1 MNNINEILQL
11 SIKHNASDI
20 HFTVGLPPIFRI
32 NKELVYVGSE
42 TLTPE
47 DIAEMMYS
55 IMTDKQKE
63 IFKEKLEFDFSYG
76 LKGLARFRVNIFMQ
90 RGSVAAAFR
99 RIPFDVPILDSLGVP
114 QIAHSIVVQ
123 ERGFVLVT
131 GPTGHGKST
140 TLASMIDEINSKF
153 SKHIVTIEDP
163 IEYLFRHK
171 KSVVVQREL
180 GTDTL
185 SFPSA
190 LRAVLREDPDVILV
204 GEMRD
209 LDTISTALT
218 AAETGHLVFATLHT
232 NSASQSIDRIVDVF
246 PPYQQEQVKM
256 QLSSVLLAILSQQL
270 IQNKDKNGLVLA
282 TEVLLATPAVRN
294 LIREGKTHM
303 IPSIIQTSSTIG
315 MQTMEQSLKDLI
327 LKGVIT
333 YEDGLRYAF
342 NRDNFIHLMER

>member
-270 IQNKDKNGLVLA
+270 IQNKDKSGLVLA
-282 TEVLLATPAVRN
+282 SEVLLATPAVRN

-342 NRDNFIHLMER
+342 NRDNFIHLMEK

>member
-1 MNNINEILQL
+1 MMNINEILTL
-11 SIKHNASDI
+11 AADHKASDI
-20 HFTVGLPPIFRI
+20 HLTVGLPPVLRI
-32 NKELVYVGSE
+32 NKELVYLE
-42 TLTPE
+42 ADPLTPE

-63 IFKEKLEFDFSYG
+63 LFREKLEYDFSYG
-76 LKGLARFRVNIFMQ
+76 LKGLARFRVNVFMQ

-99 RIPFDVPILDSLGVP
+99 RIPFEIPPLDSLGVP
-114 QIAHSIVVQ
+114 KIAHKIIEE

-140 TLASMIDEINSKF
+140 TLAAMIDEINMKF

-171 KSVVVQREL
+171 RSVVVQREL
-180 GTDTL
+180 GSDTL

-190 LRAVLREDPDVILV
+190 LRAALREDPDVILV

-232 NSASQSIDRIVDVF
+232 NSAAQSIDRIVDVF
-246 PPYQQEQVKM
+246 PPHQQEQVKM
-256 QLSSVLLAILSQQL
+256 QLSSVLLAIFSQQL
-270 IQNKDKNGLVLA
+270 IQKKDKKGLVLA
-282 TEVLLATPAVRN
+282 TEVLIATPAVRN

-303 IPSIIQTSSTIG
+303 IPSIIQTSSNVG
-315 MQTMEQSLKDLI
+315 MQTMEQSLKELVLRGD
-327 LKGVIT
+327 IT

-342 NRDNFIHLMER
+342 NKENFVHLMER

>member
-1 MNNINEILQL
+1 VNNINEILQL

>member
-270 IQNKDKNGLVLA
+270 IQNKDKSGLVLA
-282 TEVLLATPAVRN
+282 SEVLLATPAVRN